1 MPKRKA
7 EKGEI
12 KEENETLI
20 KKPLTEIEKITG
32 TDKDLSIVEKELL
45 NSTEENSE
53 NELFI
58 DPELQY
64 LLLDELADN
73 LELDENINKNI
84 EGDEIDGFKEKI
96 RELVEKIFQ
105 ELRGNTGSSD
115 SKKSPFLKT
124 IIIIFSILLNANISS
139 VKKIKKIIKQRAKL
153 VLHL

>member
-7 EKGEI
+7 EEGEI

-73 LELDENINKNI
+73 LELDENINENI
-84 EGDEIDGFKEKI
+84 EGDRLTD
-96 RELVEKIFQ
+96 
-105 ELRGNTGSSD
+105 LR
-115 SKKSPFLKT
+115 KKLES
-124 IIIIFSILLNANISS
+124 
-139 VKKIKKIIKQRAKL
+139 
-153 VLHL
+153 

>member
-1 MPKRKA
+1 MLKRKA

-115 SKKSPFLKT
+115 SKKCPFLKA

-139 VKKIKKIIKQRAKL
+139 VKKSKKQ
-153 VLHL
+153 